1 MVLLAKA
8 MGGFG
13 DTLLSRD
20 AVERQVIHIKGAYIV
35 VRFVSLSAL
44 AGAEGWVPTVKLEA
58 SLWTGTAAVSVVAIE
73 HAMTIMDDRE
83 RVCIIKDVLAEV
95 SLSEC
100 GRI

>member
-1 MVLLAKA
+1 MD
-8 MGGFG
+8 GFG
-13 DTLLSRD
+13 DKLLLRD
-20 AVERQVIHIKGAYIV
+20 AVERRVIHIIKGAYIV

-73 HAMTIMDDRE
+73 HAMTTMDERE
-83 RVCIIKDVLAEV
+83 RVYIIKDVLAEV

-100 GRI
+100 GRV